1 VSEFTINSVTGAGSF
16 KVTFGAG
23 ASTVIRLRLQDDDS
37 GLSNELTLTA
47 TIQLLNNAPTNI
59 SLSPSAVSENAAVGT
74 VVGSLSSTD
83 PDGDAVFT
91 YTLVSG
97 AGSTDNA
104 LFSISGG
111 QLRTAAVFDYEQAS
125 SRSVR
130 IRTTDAGGLSFEK
143 AIVVSITDIVDETAP
158 VSTLAALP
166 STWNSRTVTISAS
179 GTDPGVG
186 ATGIK
191 EFELYYSIG
200 GGYVKFATVPLASP
214 SAVLNLP
221 VANKTYWFRS
231 NAVDNQGNREAKTVG
246 DTSTY
251 VGDVFPPSSQA
262 STLSWNS
269 SGQFEMQITGS
280 KSSGQPILYFD
291 VYMIVDGG
299 AAQKVDSVGA
309 VQTSAGQFGATSRVT
324 GVVDGQQHT
333 YGFYSVAVDGSG
345 NVEAAPGTPDRTATV
360 TFTPTG
366 LTSLGISTQNGIAQR
381 SYVRYLD
388 VLFSSSPTALL
399 SGGRVRVERFAVN
412 AASVTPLTGT
422 SVTGFGL
429 SVVDKRLKLDFGTSG
444 LGGVGAA
451 GDGFYRVLL
460 DLNGNGVFG
469 ESQDAAWEFFRLFGD
484 TDGNGAVT
492 TADIAVVA
500 SQLGRTGTMLNGDTD
515 GSGAVNAADRQNVQR
530 RVGAKL
536 LDWMLPLIDG

>member
-1 VSEFTINSVTGAGSF
+1 
-16 KVTFGAG
+16 
-23 ASTVIRLRLQDDDS
+23 
-37 GLSNELTLTA
+37 
-47 TIQLLNNAPTNI
+47 
-59 SLSPSAVSENAAVGT
+59 AVGT
-74 VVGSLSSTD
+74 VVGDFSTTD
-83 PDGDAVFT
+83 PDGDTSFT
-91 YTLVSG
+91 YSLVAG
-97 AGSTDNA
+97 AGATDNS

-111 QLRTAAVFDYEQAS
+111 QLRTAVVFDYEQAS

-130 IRTTDAGGLSFEK
+130 VRTTDAGGLSFEK
-143 AIVVSITDIVDETAP
+143 AIVVSITDIVDETPP

-231 NAVDNQGNREAKTVG
+231 NAVDNQGNREVKTVG

-500 SQLGRTGTMLNGDTD
+500 SQLGRTGTMLKGDTD

>member
-1 VSEFTINSVTGAGSF
+1 
-16 KVTFGAG
+16 
-23 ASTVIRLRLQDDDS
+23 
-37 GLSNELTLTA
+37 
-47 TIQLLNNAPTNI
+47 
-59 SLSPSAVSENAAVGT
+59 
-74 VVGSLSSTD
+74 
-83 PDGDAVFT
+83 
-91 YTLVSG
+91 
-97 AGSTDNA
+97 
-104 LFSISGG
+104 
-111 QLRTAAVFDYEQAS
+111 
-125 SRSVR
+125 
-130 IRTTDAGGLSFEK
+130 
-143 AIVVSITDIVDETAP
+143 
-158 VSTLAALP
+158 
-166 STWNSRTVTISAS
+166 
-179 GTDPGVG
+179 
-186 ATGIK
+186 
-191 EFELYYSIG
+191 YYSIG

-231 NAVDNQGNREAKTVG
+231 NAVDNQGNREVKTVG

-399 SGGRVRVERFAVN
+399 SGGRVRVEKFAVN